1 MNNVIDKAISIPAI
15 IAEVIVFPFSM
26 KTIAKIE
33 LTKNPVSRY
42 KPTIVYSFV
51 SCGKYEKNGDSFD
64 MNTIRDPGNTFT
76 FDGSNVGN
84 LYVGASDMENDGSIF
99 MYLYSIDAKN
109 ILININDMTATANR
123 IK

>member
-1 MNNVIDKAISIPAI
+1 MNNVVDKAISIPAI
-15 IAEVIVFPFSM
+15 IEEVIVFPFSM

-33 LTKNPVSRY
+33 LTKNPVSKY

-99 MYLYSIDAKN
+99 MYLYRIDAKN